1 MRPFAHLHSRTAYS
15 ARDGLAKLA
24 TMVDAAADDQPAVA
38 ATDRG
43 SLGATWQMSGL
54 CARAGTK
61 KVVPAAPRRGG
72 RWRGEGGDGGAIAD

>member
-61 KVVPAAPRRGG
+61 SQRL
-72 RWRGEGGDGGAIAD
+72 RGEGGDGGARGAMAGR